1 MSFKIL
7 GIGSC
12 LPGTPVT
19 NIELSKQVDSN
30 NEWIKTRTGILQR
43 YFTERMLYDI
53 AHEASLSA
61 IEDSKIDKSEIDFII
76 VCSTTPDRAFPSTA
90 TTIQGLLGLKNIPSM
105 DLNAVCSGFLYGMHI
120 SKALMQTFNYKKIL
134 LIGADKMSSVLDMQE
149 RSTAVLFGDGAGAV
163 ILEKDE
169 SNFFD
174 SEIASDG
181 IYSEILKTEYKESI
195 GQKISMQGGE
205 VYKHAVTKM
214 HELSKLMI
222 SRNNLSIEDID
233 FLVLH
238 QANTRIIDAVAE
250 RLGIDQ
256 NKTIKTVEHHANT
269 SAATIPLALKDM
281 KEKNMLKRG
290 NLILMSAVGAGLTS
304 AGAIIKY

>member
-19 NIELSKQVDSN
+19 NIELSKQVASN

-43 YFTERMLYDI
+43 YFTERTLYDI

-61 IEDSKIDKSEIDFII
+61 IEDGKIDKTEIDFII

-105 DLNAVCSGFLYGMHI
+105 DLNAVCSGFLYGMHV
-120 SKALMQTFNYKKIL
+120 SKALMETFNYKKIL

-181 IYSEILKTEYKESI
+181 IYSEILKTEYKESL
-195 GQKISMQGGE
+195 GQKIYMQGGE

-290 NLILMSAVGAGLTS
+290 NLILMAAVGAGLTS
-304 AGAIIKY
+304 AGAIIRY